1 MRLKPFILSTACV
14 LAAGCGGGGSSS
26 GPSTLSVTIP
36 TSPIT
41 SGTSVQAVATITD
54 ASGGTSP
61 ASNVTWSSSNRN
73 VLAVT
78 SSGLLTAAKAGAAII
93 TATSG
98 SLVGE
103 LAVTVI
109 PGAPNRIVIYSG
121 DGQVGNRG
129 GTLPDPLCTNVLDAA
144 GNLLTGITVTY
155 VVATG
160 GGAIAAPTSPAT
172 DGQGIAT
179 SGHWTLGLGTGV
191 QTVTAT
197 ASVGSVTFHANSQ

>member
-1 MRLKPFILSTACV
+1 MRAAALQLAFACS
-14 LAAGCGGGGSSS
+14 LLAGCGGGSAST
-26 GPSTLSVTIP
+26 GPSSLSISVP

-41 SGTSVQAVATITD
+41 SGTSVQAVATIRD
-54 ASGGTSP
+54 ASGNTSP
-61 ASNVTWSSSNRN
+61 ASNVTWSSSNRA
-73 VLAVT
+73 VVTVT
-78 SSGLLTAAKAGAAII
+78 STGLLTGAKAGVATI

-98 SLVGE
+98 SVVGA
-103 LAVTVI
+103 LNVAVI
-109 PGAPNRIVIYSG
+109 AGPPSRIAIYSG
-121 DGQVGNRG
+121 EGQIGNRG
-129 GTLPDPLCTNVLDAA
+129 GTLPDPLCTTILDAA

-160 GGAIAAPTSPAT
+160 GGTIAAPTSPAT
-172 DGQGIAT
+172 DGQGIAI